1 MCVFF
6 WFCFIKCDH
15 NQVYLSHFKATL
27 HLYFLCIG
35 FLRQFCVST
44 VRRMVRHS
52 PAIKHDNTVLW
63 PCSCASYMILW
74 KVKWLWRN
82 WNEFVQKVYETRLSS
97 LIKETER
104 KKTNHIYEQWAMS
117 IEQWASYQLKHDDTI
132 RRLNCLWKKSKNRL
146 K

>member
-1 MCVFF
+1 MCAFFF

-82 WNEFVQKVYETRLSS
+82 WNEFVQKVYKTRLSS

-104 KKTNHIYEQWAMS
+104 KKTNHIY
-117 IEQWASYQLKHDDTI
+117 EQWASYQLKHDDTI